1 MQAPFE
7 RSDCGLISYYT
18 VLITLC
24 WMALG
29 VLCILVHE
37 NSWIPK
43 KDKHRFYLTYGII
56 ALSALAEWLGVQF
69 SGNKDIPVWLLL
81 AVKCCDYILTP
92 MAGGAIVAQMKLR
105 NHWYKALMI
114 VLVCNVVFQIIGCF
128 NGWMVVV
135 DDQHRYSHGP
145 LYGVYVAI
153 YLVVI
158 ALTAAQFL
166 LFSLSYRKQN
176 RASLISVFVLLLVG
190 VGLQEILGSEY
201 RTAYVAMT
209 IGVALMFIHYAE
221 FYKMDADEQLKKQ
234 HNQLMEDVLSGVFS
248 RYAYTKDIE
257 RYSQMTA
264 LPDDFTVFVFDIN
277 GLKTV
282 NDTIGHDAGDD
293 LIIGAARCIER
304 VVSDAGRCYRTGGDE
319 FVVMT
324 HMSREEAQELLDR
337 LDEETKRW
345 SEAQAALTLSIAPGY
360 VRAGDHHDYTVEELV
375 KKADQAMY
383 AAKAAYYL
391 NRG

>member
-1 MQAPFE
+1 MVSF
-7 RSDCGLISYYT
+7 YT
-18 VLITLC
+18 VLIVLC
-24 WMALG
+24 WMAMG
-29 VLCILVHE
+29 VLCVLVHE

-81 AVKCCDYILTP
+81 TVKCCDYILTP
-92 MAGGAIVAQMKLR
+92 MAGGAVVAQMKLR
-105 NHWYKALMI
+105 DRWYKALMI
-114 VLVCNVVFQIIGCF
+114 VLVCNAVFQIIGCF

-153 YLVVI
+153 YLIVI
-158 ALTAAQFL
+158 VLTAIEFL

-176 RASLISVFVLLLVG
+176 RTSLISVFVLLLVG

-221 FYKMDADEQLKKQ
+221 FYKMEADEQLKKQ
-234 HNQLMEDVLSGVFS
+234 RNQLMKNVLSGVFS

-264 LPDDFTVFVFDIN
+264 LPDNFTVFVFDIN

-282 NDTIGHDAGDD
+282 NDTIGHDAGDE

-337 LDEETKRW
+337 LEEETKRW

-360 VRAGDHHDYTVEELV
+360 VRAEDHHDYTVEELV

>member
-1 MQAPFE
+1 
-7 RSDCGLISYYT
+7 
-18 VLITLC
+18 
-24 WMALG
+24 MALG

-69 SGNKDIPVWLLL
+69 SGNKDIPVWLLI

-92 MAGGAIVAQMKLR
+92 MAGGAVVAQMKLR
-105 NHWYKALMI
+105 NRWYKALMI
-114 VLVCNVVFQIIGCF
+114 VLVCNAVFQIIGCF

-153 YLVVI
+153 YLIVI
-158 ALTAAQFL
+158 VLTAIEFL

-176 RASLISVFVLLLVG
+176 RTSLISVFVLLLIG
-190 VGLQEILGSEY
+190 IGLQEILGSEY

-221 FYKMDADEQLKKQ
+221 FYKMEADEQLKKQ
-234 HNQLMEDVLSGVFS
+234 RNQLMKDVLSGVFS
-248 RYAYTKDIE
+248 RYAFTKDIE

-282 NDTIGHDAGDD
+282 NDTLGHDAGDE

-324 HMSREEAQELLDR
+324 HMSREEAQEFLDR
-337 LDEETKRW
+337 LEEETKRW

-360 VRAGDHHDYTVEELV
+360 VRAEDHHDYTVEELV